1 MFTGLLRDMN
11 KGLGGILD
19 TFIVYLERHIEVD
32 GKDIVAIKPRFF
44 YEAQMSN
51 HFV

>member
-11 KGLGGILD
+11 MGLGGILD

-32 GKDIVAIKPRFF
+32 GKDSGRQATLLLRGANV
-44 YEAQMSN
+44 
-51 HFV
+51 